1 MKALLVAP
9 AAVVALLGL
18 VPATGVAVAEPGTG
32 EVDPAGPSYSPPF
45 VDHTEWT
52 QWGRLTSLRV
62 FPTPSGRLASRHP
75 GTAGPADEAWGEVL
89 AMAPDAAGPGMRAQ
103 FICHWQFAETAQPG
117 KTSWNLEPWRPV
129 VDDAEMFASGCNPGG
144 PEEPLS

>member
-9 AAVVALLGL
+9 AAVVALLGF

-32 EVDPAGPSYSPPF
+32 EVGPSGPSYSPPF

-62 FPTPSGRLASRHP
+62 FPTPSGRLASRQP
-75 GTAGPADEAWGEVL
+75 GTGGPADEAWGEVL

-144 PEEPLS
+144 REEPLS